1 MKKVFIG
8 LTIVASLAVGFVAG
22 QQTTIHNAASG
33 EETFHVAGFG
43 RGA

>member
-22 QQTTIHNAASG
+22 QQTVDTASG
-33 EETFHVAGFG
+33 EVTVASAS

>member
-22 QQTTIHNAASG
+22 QQTTIHSASG
-33 EETFHVAGFG
+33 EGTFHVAGFG